1 MSDHETEAI
10 IVVIFLLL
18 VVGRARVERLGQL
31 DGLLQPGVQPV
42 VGLVPKTSQGYTR
55 HSLPFHVHKIRVK
68 WLDWLLV
75 SLVKSD
81 IPLVKAVLSWQSVV
95 VRHIAYVVVA
105 AVAIVIVANIERLH
119 QL

>member
-1 MSDHETEAI
+1 MRNHKTEAVV
-10 IVVIFLLL
+10 VVIFFLL
-18 VVGRARVERLGQL
+18 VVGGARIERLGQL

-42 VGLVPKTSQGYTR
+42 VGLVPKTSQSYTR

-81 IPLVKAVLSWQSVV
+81 IPLVEAVLSWQSVV